1 METWRL
7 ETVSK
12 TSTTNGKD
20 RGPKCRKAR
29 SRAEAMERSKVVRAK
44 PAGTDAWAE
53 ISWET
58 QGRKGTSALTGFSSL
73 SCRKGDSGFRDD
85 ASNVRSPRDTAT
97 PAACVELK
105 RGSRFRRPAAD
116 VNATR
121 APPRPRRPGR
131 RNRDGRNATV
141 KSPMEPTGQPRPTPF
156 DDGE

>member
-1 METWRL
+1 MKTWRL
-7 ETVSK
+7 ETASK

-85 ASNVRSPRDTAT
+85 ASECALAKGYRYARRVRGTETRLSISPASGGRERDTCSAPSA
-97 PAACVELK
+97 PA
-105 RGSRFRRPAAD
+105 RPAKSGWQKCDRQVANGTYRA
-116 VNATR
+116 VTPNA
-121 APPRPRRPGR
+121 
-131 RNRDGRNATV
+131 V
-141 KSPMEPTGQPRPTPF
+141 
-156 DDGE
+156 